1 MAAAAVQ
8 RINSQNSAAANGIQS
23 DSATRQANISFS
35 APKSPVIIAY
45 YCGYFAASD
54 EEEEVPSRAFLKRQA
69 QLVVDAKS
77 RRKNLRMLP
86 KLK

>member
-1 MAAAAVQ
+1 ML
-8 RINSQNSAAANGIQS
+8 
-23 DSATRQANISFS
+23 
-35 APKSPVIIAY
+35 
-45 YCGYFAASD
+45 ASD

-77 RRKNLRMLP
+77 RRKNIRMLP